1 MPAVGHLQAEPAP
14 AVADNPYFSPIHAE
28 TSSNIRRIIVTVN
41 LKESAI
47 SSLAARGVLEAHQ
60 AAACRF
66 EKLWVVFV
74 GSSLRKSQ
82 VRAKLSPT
90 FQSRWPVAAAGG
102 GVRTSC
108 HSSAGRDRCF
118 ILLVRVCDEGRA
130 LRELGLGDS
139 RRVLA
144 SLADALR
151 WTLDDLALRWGFLST
166 NAEQKTQKGGR
177 ESCL

>member
-14 AVADNPYFSPIHAE
+14 AVADNPSFPIHAE
-28 TSSNIRRIIVTVN
+28 TSSNIRRITVTVN

-74 GSSLRKSQ
+74 GSSLRSPKFEPSSLRPFSRDGLSQ
-82 VRAKLSPT
+82 QQAAASELRAVRAL
-90 FQSRWPVAAAGG
+90 VGI
-102 GVRTSC
+102 
-108 HSSAGRDRCF
+108 RCF
-118 ILLVRVCDEGRA
+118 SLLVRVCDEGRA
-130 LRELGLGDS
+130 LRELGLGNS

-177 ESCL
+177 ESRL